1 MRVAAGGILHET
13 STFLP
18 FPTTLA
24 DFEQGFGLFRGD
36 AIGNRFR
43 GANMCMGGFFAAADD
58 EGYEIVP
65 LLWGFAYPS
74 GVIRRQDYE
83 RLKAELLKR
92 LQAADATQRL
102 DGVLLDLHGA
112 MVIEGIEDGDGD
124 VVAAVRAAVGADR
137 PIAVTYD
144 LHGNHT
150 AARMELAHAS
160 VGYDTYPHVDMAE
173 RGREAGRILARNIR
187 GELHPVT
194 ALATLPMFWSSQ
206 RQVTAHRPMDE
217 VLRRV
222 HELEQR
228 PGILSASVS
237 TGFPWAD
244 VPQLGA
250 SVFVV
255 ADGDK
260 LLAQRAAQELAGW
273 IWQHR
278 KRWYERPMSIAEGV
292 AAGERIG
299 RWPVILGDYNDNT
312 GGGAPGDS
320 TAVLREFVGRGLRDA
335 LLLYLVDME
344 AAEQAHHAGPGAKL
358 RLPLGGKSH
367 PAQGGP
373 VELDMEVVALSDG
386 SFRYDGPMYAGLT
399 GNLGRSAWL
408 RAGGI
413 SIVVVSHRE
422 QPLDP
427 AFARSLG
434 IDCAAM
440 KYIAVKSAVHF
451 RSGFDRIAGSIHL
464 VDAPAL
470 HSHRFETLN
479 YQKRRPLYPV
489 DDVQTGGELVT
500 TLAVSGTSGKTGSG
514 D

>member
-1 MRVAAGGILHET
+1 MRVAVGGILHET

-18 FPTTLA
+18 FPTTVT

-36 AIGNRFR
+36 AIGDRFR
-43 GANMCMGGFFAAADD
+43 GANTCVGGFFAVAAD
-58 EGYEIVP
+58 ERFEIVP
-65 LLWGFAYPS
+65 LLWAFAYPS
-74 GVIRRQDYE
+74 GVIRRADYE
-83 RLKAELLKR
+83 LLKAELLER
-92 LQAADATQRL
+92 LRAADAAAPL

-124 VVAAVRAAVGADR
+124 VVEAVRDVIGRDR

-150 AARMELAHAS
+150 PRRMQLADAS
-160 VGYDTYPHVDMAE
+160 IGYDTYPHVDMAD
-173 RGREAGRILARNIR
+173 RGREAGQILARTIR
-187 GELHPVT
+187 GEVHPVT
-194 ALATLPMFWSSQ
+194 ALAQLPMFWSSQ
-206 RQVTAHRPMDE
+206 RQVTAHPPMDQ
-217 VLRRV
+217 VLRRL
-222 HELEQR
+222 HQLEQQ

-255 ADGDK
+255 ADGNNE
-260 LLAQRAAQELAGW
+260 LAERAASDLAGW
-273 IWQHR
+273 IWEHR
-278 KRWYERPMSIAEGV
+278 ERWYERPMSIDEGI
-292 AAGERIG
+292 AAGERLG
-299 RWPVILGDYNDNT
+299 RWPIVLGDYNDNT

-320 TAVLREFVGRGLRDA
+320 TAVLRTFVDRRLNNA
-335 LLLYLVDME
+335 LLLYLADPA
-344 AAEQAHHAGPGAKL
+344 AAEQSHRAGRGAKI

-367 PAQGGP
+367 PEQGAP
-373 VELDMEVVALSDG
+373 VELDVEVVALSDG
-386 SFRYDGPMYAGLT
+386 SFCYDGPMYAGLT

-413 SIVVVSHRE
+413 SIVVVSRRE
-422 QPLDP
+422 QPLDT

-440 KYIAVKSAVHF
+440 KYIAVKSAAHF
-451 RSGFDRIAGSIHL
+451 RSGFERIAGSIHL

-470 HSHRFETLN
+470 HSHRFETLR
-479 YQKRRPLYPV
+479 YRRRRPLYPV
-489 DDVQTGGELVT
+489 DEV
-500 TLAVSGTSGKTGSG
+500 
-514 D
+514 